1 LYSPIIDFFEKR
13 KLKTLEDCKTFEE
26 KVAAVKLHLKTWLA
40 ESAVKVGQMKI
51 STHPCTFVHPS
62 ANKNKILMSQSNA
75 KGKVKVTT
83 KEVKTTPTIANMQHS
98 NDGFLRSGNVE
109 NVEAD
114 ALGNAAV
121 LGYYNFLNIV
131 LPDGKTILWHI
142 DNETPEA
149 KNLLANVDNIEYESL
164 RNGLLAVK
172 NYEGALSTSSKL
184 KQVYFPVNGD
194 YHLLSVLMPS
204 GIMFE
209 MRKRIHQMK
218 FSEETKALKE
228 ARKNNEYS
236 EGSFRDIADLT
247 LIGFGGTKPQNIS
260 VLNNANGGKAY
271 YLPSLPP
278 ALSDY
283 KVKLPRKNFFAEV
296 LWPGFYKED
305 LSALHKLF
313 KADINNINI
322 RQGRD
327 NRILNIF
334 DDIVKKIWAIRS
346 SEIGWS
352 EKERCVGLPVY
363 QKIILDDLYRPT
375 RAESEAELSEF
386 LTDIARWIII
396 AYQKVA
402 GTDAIKLS
410 DDELIYIKKLIESQI
425 EVLS

>member
-13 KLKTLEDCKTFEE
+13 KLKTLEGCKTFEE
-26 KVAAVKLHLKTWLA
+26 KVAAIKVHLKTWLK
-40 ESAVKVGQMKI
+40 ESAEKVRQMNL

-62 ANKNKILMSQSNA
+62 AKKNLVSISQKNA
-75 KGKVKVTT
+75 KGKIKITR
-83 KEVKTTPTIANMQHS
+83 KEIGTTPINARSSYS

-109 NVEAD
+109 NVEVD

-121 LGYYNFLNIV
+121 LGYYGFLNVI
-131 LPDGKTILWHI
+131 LSDGKTILWHI

-218 FSEETKALKE
+218 FSEEAKALKE
-228 ARKNNEYS
+228 TRKNNEYS
-236 EGSFRDIADLT
+236 EVSFREIANLT
-247 LIGFGGTKPQNIS
+247 VIGFGGTKPQNIS

-283 KVKLPRKNFFAEV
+283 KLKLPRKNFFAEV

-346 SEIGWS
+346 SEIGWCT
-352 EKERCVGLPVY
+352 KERCVDLPVY